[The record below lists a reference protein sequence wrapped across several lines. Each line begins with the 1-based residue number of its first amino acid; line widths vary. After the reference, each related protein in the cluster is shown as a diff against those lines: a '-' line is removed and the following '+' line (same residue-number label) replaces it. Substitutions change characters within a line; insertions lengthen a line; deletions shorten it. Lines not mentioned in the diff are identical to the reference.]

1 MQNLLKKYTLL
12 SVAILCLLFGAEIS
26 FERYYY
32 SSGLYIYGLFC
43 VLLIILFFWFKPYQ
57 KHITQQQTIALIP
70 IFILYFF
77 SWYLI
82 DHFLR
87 FGIFAF
93 ATLCF
98 LYAGLLLYNSK
109 SAIGKLFFILAYLVS
124 CLNILS
130 ILFFIAEKTRITR
143 PLINTLFITNS
154 SESSEYLKSK
164 FSVFHILVILLF
176 VVASIALFFS
186 KRKSKGQAPKLS
198 FKFLILF
205 VIAFGLASFTGPFGA
220 LSSEYYLY
228 LKNKE
233 MLKNLSEE
241 RAKGLNQISISY
253 TIPPN
258 AAKKIIII
266 IGESLNRNMMSLYGY
281 PKNTTPNLLALSKE
295 AKLGK
300 LFYFDNV
307 ISPEATTVPALKKI
321 LTNIN
326 NENNIP
332 FTQAVS
338 LVDLYKKAGFE
349 TFWISNQAQL
359 GKNDTPNAVISA
371 SADHVY
377 FASNH
382 NSIKEE
388 NIASGNYYDEDLLPV
403 FNQFSK
409 EQKQDKQIYF
419 IHLMGSH
426 WFYGQRYPPAFN
438 IFKTDKMDDL
448 NSYLNTVLY
457 NDMIVSSL
465 IKMAQEKGF
474 DEVCYFSDHGED
486 MKNQH
491 NQEKYTKEMSVIPLM
506 FYLSNNYLSTHPD
519 LEKQLIKNKHTPAMT
534 DNLFHVLQNVSGFS
548 SSLYKGQDSFLSD
561 EYIIKKRSVVD
572 NTIPFDN

>member
-1 MQNLLKKYTLL
+1 MQNLFKKYGLL
-12 SVAILCLLFGAEIS
+12 ITAIICLLYGAQIS
-26 FERYYY
+26 YEKYYY
-32 SSGLYIYGLFC
+32 SKGIYLFSFIC
-43 VLLIILFFWFKPYQ
+43 GLLILLFFWLKPY
-57 KHITQQQTIALIP
+57 KEYISRQQAFALVP
-70 IFILYFF
+70 IFIIYFL
-77 SWYLI
+77 SWYVI

-93 ATLCF
+93 STLCF
-98 LYAGLLLYNSK
+98 LYCGLLLYNSK
-109 SAIGKLFFILAYLVS
+109 SVLGKLFFIAAYLIS
-124 CLNILS
+124 SLNILS
-130 ILFFIAEKTRITR
+130 VLFFIAERTRITR
-143 PLINTLFITNS
+143 PLINTLFITNPT
-154 SESSEYLKSK
+154 ESSEYLKAK
-164 FSVFHILVILLF
+164 FSVFHVFIIVLF
-176 VVASIALFFS
+176 IVASLALFFS
-186 KRKSKGQAPKLS
+186 KSRGKEPATKMS
-198 FKFLILF
+198 FKFLAVF
-205 VIAFGLASFTGPFGA
+205 TIAFGLASFSGPFGA

-241 RAKGLNQISISY
+241 RSKGLNQISISY
-253 TIPPN
+253 TIPQN
-258 AAKKIIII
+258 AAKKIIVI

-281 PKNTTPNLLALSKE
+281 SKNTTPNLLALSE
-295 AKLGK
+295 ETKLGK

-307 ISPEATTVPALKKI
+307 ISPEATTVPALKKV

-332 FTQAVS
+332 FTKAVS

-359 GKNDTPNAVISA
+359 GKYDTPNAVISA

-377 FASNH
+377 FTSSN
-382 NSIKEE
+382 NNIQKE
-388 NIASGNYYDEDLLPV
+388 NVASGNYYDEELLPI

-409 EQKQDKQIYF
+409 EQKQNKQIYF

-426 WFYGQRYPPAFN
+426 WFYGQRYPSAFN
-438 IFKTDKMDDL
+438 VFKTDKIDDL

-457 NDMIVSSL
+457 NDMIVSSI

-491 NQEKYTKEMSVIPLM
+491 NQEKYTKEMSIVPLI
-506 FYLSNNYLSTHPD
+506 FYLSNNYLSTHQD
-519 LEKQLIKNKHTPAMT
+519 LEKELLKNKHTPAMT
-534 DNLFHVLQNVSGFS
+534 DNLFHDLQNVSGFS
-548 SSLYKGQDSFLSD
+548 SSLYKSKDSFLSD
-561 EYIIKKRSVVD
+561 DYVIKKRRVVD
-572 NTIPFDN
+572 NSIPFDK